1 MKYWILSVI
10 FIASLFYFEN
20 IEKPLSQSVSGKAYY
35 YSKTKMDLGNWGA
48 RMSEAQ
54 KKQMASRL
62 KNRLEKTYILT
73 FNQYESFFKEEEK
86 LDAIGGATDTWG
98 ANFSRGDQYK
108 NLKDSTLI
116 QSQEF
121 YGKRFVIKDELPKI
135 NWVKGNETKQIGN
148 YLCFKAVATI
158 PTETLIWYSFDWND
172 LTSSGSDEVPMS
184 SIEAWYTL
192 QIPLGHGP
200 AEFWGLPGLVLEV
213 STGNTTILCSE
224 ISINTNDRD
233 PIAIPNKGEE
243 TSIASYRK
251 VVKERMAAMRNS
263 YSRRRN

>member
-1 MKYWILSVI
+1 MKYWILSAIV
-10 FIASLFYFEN
+10 IASFFYVDK
-20 IEKPLSQSVSGKAYY
+20 IEKPINQSVSGKAYY

-73 FNQYESFFKEEEK
+73 FNQHESFFKEEEK

-148 YLCFKAVATI
+148 YLCFKAVATM
-158 PTETLIWYSFDWND
+158 PTEALNWYSFDWND
-172 LTSSGSDEVPMS
+172 LTNSSSDEVPMS
-184 SIEAWYTL
+184 TIEAWYTL
-192 QIPLGHGP
+192 QIPLAHGP

-224 ISINTNDRD
+224 ISINTNGRD
-233 PIAIPNKGEE
+233 PIDIPNKGEE
-243 TSIASYRK
+243 TTIANYRK
-251 VVKERMAAMRNS
+251 VVKERMESMRNS

>member
-158 PTETLIWYSFDWND
+158 PTETLNWYSFDWND
-172 LTSSGSDEVPMS
+172 LTNSGSDEVTMS
-184 SIEAWYTL
+184 TIEAWYTL

-243 TSIASYRK
+243 TSIANYRK

>member
-1 MKYWILSVI
+1 MKYWILSLI

-20 IEKPLSQSVSGKAYY
+20 IEKPMSQSVSGKAYY

-158 PTETLIWYSFDWND
+158 PTETLNWYSFDWND
-172 LTSSGSDEVPMS
+172 LTNSGSDEVTMS
-184 SIEAWYTL
+184 TIEAWYTL

-224 ISINTNDRD
+224 ISINTNDQD

>member
-148 YLCFKAVATI
+148 YLCFKAVATM
-158 PTETLIWYSFDWND
+158 PTETLNWYSFDWND
-172 LTSSGSDEVPMS
+172 LTNSGSDEVPMS
-184 SIEAWYTL
+184 TIEAWYTL

-213 STGNTTILCSE
+213 STDNTTILCSE

-243 TSIASYRK
+243 TSIVSYRK

>member
-20 IEKPLSQSVSGKAYY
+20 IEKPMGQSVSGKAYY
-35 YSKTKMDLGNWGA
+35 YSKTKMDVGNWGA

-148 YLCFKAVATI
+148 YLCFKAVATM
-158 PTETLIWYSFDWND
+158 PTETLNWYSFDWND
-172 LTSSGSDEVPMS
+172 FTNSGSDEVPMS
-184 SIEAWYTL
+184 TIEAWYTL

-233 PIAIPNKGEE
+233 PIVIPNKGEE

>member
-10 FIASLFYFEN
+10 VIASFFYVDK
-20 IEKPLSQSVSGKAYY
+20 IEKPINQSVSGKAYY

-121 YGKRFVIKDELPKI
+121 YGKRFVVKDKLPKI

-158 PTETLIWYSFDWND
+158 PTETLNWHSFDWND
-172 LTSSGSDEVPMS
+172 LTNSSSDEVPMS
-184 SIEAWYTL
+184 TIEAWYTL
-192 QIPLGHGP
+192 QIPLAHGP

-224 ISINTNDRD
+224 ISISTNGLD
-233 PIAIPNKGEE
+233 PIDIPNKGEE
-243 TSIASYRK
+243 TSIANYRK
-251 VVKERMAAMRNS
+251 VVKERMESMRNS

>member
-20 IEKPLSQSVSGKAYY
+20 IDKPMGQSVSGKAYY

-148 YLCFKAVATI
+148 YLCFKAVATM
-158 PTETLIWYSFDWND
+158 PTETLNWYIFDWND
-172 LTSSGSDEVPMS
+172 LTNSGSDEVPMS
-184 SIEAWYTL
+184 TIEAWYTL

>member
-20 IEKPLSQSVSGKAYY
+20 IEKPMGQSVSGKAYY

-158 PTETLIWYSFDWND
+158 PTETLNWYSFDWND
-172 LTSSGSDEVPMS
+172 LTNSGSDEVAMS
-184 SIEAWYTL
+184 TIEAWYTL

>member
-1 MKYWILSVI
+1 
-10 FIASLFYFEN
+10 
-20 IEKPLSQSVSGKAYY
+20 
-35 YSKTKMDLGNWGA
+35 
-48 RMSEAQ
+48 MS
-54 KKQMASRL
+54 
-62 KNRLEKTYILT
+62 T
-73 FNQYESFFKEEEK
+73 
-86 LDAIGGATDTWG
+86 
-98 ANFSRGDQYK
+98 
-108 NLKDSTLI
+108 
-116 QSQEF
+116 
-121 YGKRFVIKDELPKI
+121 
-135 NWVKGNETKQIGN
+135 
-148 YLCFKAVATI
+148 
-158 PTETLIWYSFDWND
+158 
-172 LTSSGSDEVPMS
+172 
-184 SIEAWYTL
+184 IEAWYTL